1 MDDKLI
7 RGILSGLIGSIA
19 KDILGVILLYVVKL
33 TTVSY
38 WDYAGLIIF
47 LREPK
52 GIAEHLFSTFV
63 QFLFGMFLGAVYAY
77 LSPLLRCRYYLIKG
91 AAYGILVW
99 FVISVAILVFKL
111 NIEGHA
117 ALNTAVANS
126 LTAAVYGVVM
136 AAADFY
142 LGKEAKPKK

>member
-1 MDDKLI
+1 MEDKLI
-7 RGILSGLIGSIA
+7 RGILSGFVGSIA

-38 WDYAGLIIF
+38 WDYAGLIIL

-52 GIAEHLFSTFV
+52 GLAEHLFSTFV
-63 QFLFGMFLGAVYAY
+63 QLLFGMFLGAIYAY
-77 LSPLLRCRYYLIKG
+77 LSPLLRCKFYIIKG

-117 ALNTAVANS
+117 ALNTAIANF
-126 LTAAVYGVVM
+126 LTAVVYGVVM
-136 AAADFY
+136 AIANFY
-142 LGKEAKPKK
+142 LGKECDS